1 VVHVTGEIELED
13 KVLVIRRIHARFTL
27 RADAGQR
34 EIAERVLGFY
44 SNSCPVYRSLRAAI
58 AITSELQ
65 FLASEP
71 APG

>member
-13 KVLVIRRIHARFTL
+13 KVLVIRRIQARFTL
-27 RADAGQR
+27 RGDAGQR
-34 EIAERVLGFY
+34 GISERVLGFH
-44 SNSCPVYRSLRAAI
+44 SSCCPVYRSLRAGI

-65 FLASEP
+65 VLASEP